1 MKRILAISA
10 AALLSGS
17 LFAAPALAQVSVDT
31 GTGVDV
37 GIGASG
43 DSGSGSADGSVSGTV
58 GTDTQIK
65 TDNMGAAADTDANA
79 NLDTSTTA
87 AIGGSWDGLMS
98 AMGDSSASGSISSMT
113 EVSDVNV
120 IKIGELENAD
130 MDALATA
137 KTDNQASIDEL
148 HSSLEANASV
158 KAALDA
164 QGVDASDVVAANVA
178 ADGSLTVYVE

>member
-43 DSGSGSADGSVSGTV
+43 DSGSGSADGSVSGTI

-65 TDNMGAAADTDANA
+65 TNNMGAAADT
-79 NLDTSTTA
+79 
-87 AIGGSWDGLMS
+87 GSWDGLMS
-98 AMGDSSASGSISSMT
+98 AMGDTGASGAISSMSN
-113 EVSDVNV
+113 VSTVNV
-120 IKIGELENAD
+120 VKIGDLAD
-130 MDALATA
+130 ADTDALAKA

-148 HSSLEANASV
+148 QSSLEANASV

-164 QGVDASDVVAANVA
+164 KGVDASDVVAANVA

>member
-43 DSGSGSADGSVSGTV
+43 DSGSGSADGSVSGTI

-65 TDNMGAAADTDANA
+65 TNNMGAAADTDA

-98 AMGDSSASGSISSMT
+98 AMGDTGASGAISSMSN
-113 EVSDVNV
+113 VSTVNV
-120 IKIGELENAD
+120 VKIGDLAD
-130 MDALATA
+130 ADTDALAKA

-148 HSSLEANASV
+148 QSSLEANASV

-164 QGVDASDVVAANVA
+164 KGVDASDVVAANVA